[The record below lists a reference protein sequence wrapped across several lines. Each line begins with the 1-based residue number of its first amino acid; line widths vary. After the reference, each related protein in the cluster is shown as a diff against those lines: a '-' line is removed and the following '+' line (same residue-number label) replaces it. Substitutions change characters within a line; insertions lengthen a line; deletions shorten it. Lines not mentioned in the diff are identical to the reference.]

1 MERGRELRLVL
12 HPTANGPPRRGARPA
27 GAAGLGDLPA
37 PLLEG
42 VVGRLRC
49 ARAVLSLEAAAPA
62 FGRFT
67 RDEALWRDLTL
78 REFPVPRV
86 ASPSSWRDLY
96 RFNHKWLREV
106 LLSDRLQETLDR
118 AYPRWSGVVIPASV
132 G

>member
-1 MERGRELRLVL
+1 MGRGRELRLVL

-27 GAAGLGDLPA
+27 GATGLGDLPA

-42 VVGRLRC
+42 IVGRLRS

-67 RDEALWRDLTL
+67 RDDALWRDLTL

-86 ASPSSWRDLY
+86 AAPSSWRELY

-118 AYPRWSGVVIPASV
+118 AYPRWSGVVIPATP